1 MAGRKP
7 EVPVAVPADVFT
19 VAESDR
25 ATLVIVTQDHN
36 AKSSV
41 PVYVADTE
49 TGNAVYECCFTVSG

>member
-7 EVPVAVPADVFT
+7 EIPVAVPADVLT

-25 ATLVIVTQDHN
+25 ATVVIVTRN
-36 AKSSV
+36 PNEKSSV
-41 PVYVADTE
+41 PVYVAVAE